1 MRDKGGIIDKDMT
14 TELQK
19 KVDRAIKLIQSA
31 SQMVI
36 SKNSELEVAVSGGK
50 DSDVILELTKMAGV
64 PYRAIHRCTT
74 IDPPG
79 TIKHVKELG
88 CEVIRP
94 EKTFFQMMATKGWP
108 SRKVRWCCSELKEKK
123 VLDYA
128 ILGIRAEES
137 AKRKARYKEPEM
149 CRVYNKTDKTR
160 QYFPIL
166 NWTKKDVA
174 DFIAERGIKCH
185 PSYYDADGHF
195 HAERRLGCLC
205 CPMQSK
211 RQRIADFK
219 QYPRFVY
226 IYIYKGL
233 VFRNLHKMEK
243 NKTMFMD
250 VYEWFVCYL
259 FCDSIAEFR
268 ERFGPNLFDKG
279 IDCKKFLE
287 DYFKIKFDDDK
298 MMIK

>member
-1 MRDKGGIIDKDMT
+1 MNNK
-14 TELQK
+14 LQK
-19 KVDRAIKLIQSA
+19 KVDQAIKLIWSA
-31 SQMVI
+31 SAKAI
-36 SKNSELEVAVSGGK
+36 SMKSELEVCVSGGK
-50 DSDVILELTKMAGV
+50 DSDVILELARMSGV
-64 PYRAIHRCTT
+64 PFRAIHRCTT

-79 TIKHVKELG
+79 TIKHVKEQG

-94 EKTFFQMMATKGWP
+94 PKTFFQLMKEKGWP
-108 SRKVRWCCSELKEKK
+108 SRRVRWCCAELKEKK

-149 CRVYNKTDKTR
+149 CRVYNKDEKVR

-166 NWTKKDVA
+166 TWTKEDVA
-174 DFIAERGIKCH
+174 EFIAERGIKCH
-185 PSYYDADGHF
+185 PLYYDSDGLF
-195 HAERRLGCLC
+195 HSERRLGCLC

-226 IYIYKGL
+226 IYIYNGL
-233 VFRNLHKMEK
+233 IYRGLHSLVK
-243 NKTMFMD
+243 NKHYFKD

-259 FCDSIAEFR
+259 FCESITEFQ
-268 ERFGPNLFDKG
+268 ERFGKNLFDEG
-279 IDCKKFLE
+279 VDCKKFLE
-287 DYFKIKFDDDK
+287 DYFNIKL
-298 MMIK
+298 

>member
-1 MRDKGGIIDKDMT
+1 MSLLAISDMT
-14 TELQK
+14 PQLQK
-19 KVDRAIKLIQSA
+19 KIDQAIRLIQSA
-31 SQMVI
+31 SAKVV
-36 SKNSELEVAVSGGK
+36 SEDKELEVAVSGGK

-94 EKTFFQMMATKGWP
+94 QKTFFQMMQTHGWP
-108 SRKVRWCCSELKEKK
+108 SRKVRWCCAELKEKK

-128 ILGIRAEES
+128 ILGIRADES

-149 CRVYNKTDKTR
+149 CRVYNKNDKVR

-166 NWTKKDVA
+166 NWTKEDVA
-174 DFIAERGIKCH
+174 EFIAERGIKCH
-185 PSYYDADGHF
+185 PLYYGSDGTF
-195 HAERRLGCLC
+195 HSERRLGCLC

-219 QYPRFVY
+219 KYPRFVY
-226 IYIYKGL
+226 IYIYITDWFTEVYTNLKRINTSSKMSMNGL
-233 VFRNLHKMEK
+233 YATCSATPSRS
-243 NKTMFMD
+243 
-250 VYEWFVCYL
+250 FVNASGRTYL
-259 FCDSIAEFR
+259 
-268 ERFGPNLFDKG
+268 
-279 IDCKKFLE
+279 
-287 DYFKIKFDDDK
+287 
-298 MMIK
+298 MVV